1 MAIALELLQ
10 SVITGVI
17 AALIYD
23 LAKAIYKR
31 FRR

>member
-1 MAIALELLQ
+1 MDIAQGFLQ